1 VANFSRLL
9 PFILGAAVPAIQ
21 AADLTINQPLISGTY
36 QIEAFSPLGQ
46 SFEVFDASVVS
57 IGVWLL
63 NMNASSNFLFD
74 RNVTLTLR
82 TGSGFEGAV
91 LATRTVDTAA
101 ALGSEFEAWVTFDMG
116 PIGISPG
123 GEYTFQLSVASPRFG
138 VGLQQDDVFS
148 GGRAFL
154 TSGPPENIEFG
165 ADLDLTFRVT
175 TQPVPELPTG
185 WMFAG
190 AGLAL
195 WLQRRCWPPGL
206 KARDRIVTNDAT
218 NAEPASASAGL

>member
-21 AADLTINQPLISGTY
+21 AADLAIDQPLISGTY
-36 QIEAFSPLGQ
+36 QIEAYSPLGQ
-46 SFEVFDASVVS
+46 SFEVIDASVVS

-63 NMNASSNFLFD
+63 NMNAFGDYLLD

-82 TGSGFEGAV
+82 SGSGFDGAT

-101 ALGSEFEAWVTFDMG
+101 ALGSESGAWVTFDIGPMG
-116 PIGISPG
+116 ITPG
-123 GEYTFQLSVASPRFG
+123 GKYTFQLSVASPRFG
-138 VGLQQDDVFS
+138 VGLQQDDVYS

-154 TSGPPENIEFG
+154 TTEPPENFEFG

-175 TQPVPELPTG
+175 THQVPELPTG

-190 AGLAL
+190 AGIAL
-195 WLQRRCWPPGL
+195 WLHRRCWPQGS
-206 KARDRIVTNDAT
+206 KEVV
-218 NAEPASASAGL
+218 ASA